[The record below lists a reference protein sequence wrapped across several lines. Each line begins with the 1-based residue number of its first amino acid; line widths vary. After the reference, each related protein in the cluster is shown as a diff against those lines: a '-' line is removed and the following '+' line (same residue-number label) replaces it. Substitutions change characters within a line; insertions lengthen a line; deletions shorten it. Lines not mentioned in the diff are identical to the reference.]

1 MTQSTKDIGLSL
13 LDATEDR
20 GRIVT
25 VERGVMAFNNQIAAR
40 LRRRFTDAQTLVLN
54 VMSSPGSGKT
64 ALLGRTLEHF
74 RHLNPAV
81 IVGDIATDND
91 ADRLRVSGATT
102 AQIQTNGICHLEAA
116 MIERAVDAVGLQHR
130 GLLVI
135 ENVGNLVC
143 PASYDLGEEL
153 RVVLLSVT
161 EGEDKPLKYP
171 KAFKGAHAVI
181 INKMDIAEAVDFD
194 LQAARTNIHLV
205 SPHTPILEV
214 SARNGAG
221 LENWYAF
228 LNERLYHADD
238 A

>member
-91 ADRLRVSGATT
+91 ADRLRLSGATT

-116 MIERAVDAVGLQHR
+116 MIERAVDAVGLHRR

-181 INKMDIAEAVDFD
+181 INKMDIAEAVGFD

-205 SPHTPILEV
+205 APHTPILEV
-214 SARNGAG
+214 SARTGAG
-221 LENWYAF
+221 LEGWYAF
-228 LNERLYHADD
+228 LNERLHHAEN